1 MAKTRVQRKQALAI
15 PDSFVPQFWD
25 RIDGRFAIVREI
37 RRRYDE
43 LKADTGANSA
53 QKDLLVQR
61 AVFISVQLE
70 TMECMAAES
79 GKHDPGVYTQMTNCL
94 LGLLRQLGLERKK
107 KDAENLQSYLEDRE

>member
-1 MAKTRVQRKQALAI
+1 MAKTRVQRKQELAI

-43 LKADTGANSA
+43 LKSDTGADSA

-70 TMECMAAES
+70 TMECVAAES
-79 GKHDPGVYTQMTNCL
+79 GKLDSGVYTQMTNCL
-94 LGLLRQLGLERKK
+94 HGLLRQLGLERKK
-107 KDAENLQSYLEDRE
+107 KDAGNLRSYLEDRE